1 MNHLTSPDHVAWP
14 VEVALEVSDPQVYSN
29 EAEWDVKK
37 AKVAG
42 AGTVTLGGRDR
53 RVPVTGVKVV
63 LACITA
69 KSATAKT
76 WRP

>member
-37 AKVAG
+37 H
-42 AGTVTLGGRDR
+42 
-53 RVPVTGVKVV
+53 GVLDCHQLPAPLV
-63 LACITA
+63 
-69 KSATAKT
+69 
-76 WRP
+76 